1 MTVLPFGV
9 GSRQERSNMSG
20 RSRWSGGDHLDGDQD
35 SGDEDVDDE
44 DKGGTP

>member
-20 RSRWSGGDHLDGDQD
+20 RSRWSGGDHLDGDD
-35 SGDEDVDDE
+35 SDVDYE